1 MNSTSAARQPGDADA
16 QLRAYAG
23 GGFRLFP
30 LHHVIDGKCS
40 CGDPNCHSPG
50 KHPRTANG
58 AHDATSDLTQLLQ
71 WAKQYPGCNWGL
83 NTDGWVVIDVDPRN
97 GGDALLEILETKH
110 GAFPDTCT
118 QSTGGGGK
126 HLLYRARDG
135 VNYPGTLGP
144 GVDVKRGGG
153 SYICVEPS
161 IHASG
166 KPYLWIDDTE
176 PYKTP
181 PALAPDWLGHR
192 EQQRAPAGASIS
204 ATPDVLRDLKD
215 ALSKFDPDSYD
226 DWIRAGHHL
235 RTLGQQGFALWDEWA
250 QKSPKYG
257 DGKRDPAKVWESMHP
272 QWSSY
277 RAIFS
282 TAQERGWTNPAKK
295 KKRQQAEARAAEA
308 RAADPRPLVQL
319 VPGERHKALAAIDSI
334 LAGTGRVFQRS
345 GQVVHV
351 SHRAARIHGIEVPE
365 SVVHVVDAS
374 SRWVSNQVGTLARI
388 EKLTRDGHWKQADIT
403 DDLGGFYIALTEWQ
417 LPTLRGIAAVPVLLN
432 DGTIVSGH
440 GFNEATGLWID
451 WRGGELPVPAK
462 VSRAD
467 ALAALQRL
475 WKVIESFSFENQT
488 VDGTVALAALMAGAL
503 RPSMKTCPAFAF
515 VSPQPGT
522 GKSLLSKVIAQVATG
537 GSPLPLTA
545 GHDEAE
551 LQKGIA
557 TAVLLGAPVTLLDNI
572 NADGLNSSTLAVTLT
587 EGGALIRLFGTQRAV
602 MVQCNSLFLLT
613 GNSLWLADDLLRRV
627 LTCNL
632 DAGCENPEFRKFA
645 SNPEQFAHDNRAQ
658 ILADVHGVVRGFL
671 QSGVDVNA
679 PPLAGFEDFTRYIR
693 DALVWLGQPDLTEK
707 MLELKANNPKRVSE
721 MQLLDELQK
730 EFGDRWV
737 SAAEILQ
744 RVEPVR
750 GSMTEPNPHLRAV
763 VEELCAKVSSRSLGR
778 LLLRATNRI
787 MGRYVL
793 RTHPNP
799 DKNGNRYRVEL
810 ANKNDAQDAFDV
822 FDQQ

>member
-1 MNSTSAARQPGDADA
+1 MNSTSAARQSGDADA

-23 GGFRLFP
+23 AGFRLFP

-40 CGDPNCHSPG
+40 CGNANCHSPG

-58 AHDATSDLTQLLQ
+58 AHDATNDLTQLLL

-83 NTDGWVVIDVDPRN
+83 NTDGMVVIDVDPRN
-97 GGDALLEILETKH
+97 GGDALFEILETKH
-110 GAFPDTCT
+110 GTFPDTCT
-118 QSTGGGGK
+118 QATGGGGR
-126 HLLYRARDG
+126 HLVYRARDG

-153 SYICVEPS
+153 SFICVEPS

-166 KPYLWIDDTE
+166 KPYLWIDDGE

-181 PALAPDWLGHR
+181 PTLAPEWLGTRR
-192 EQQRAPAGASIS
+192 EQRPVTGASIS
-204 ATPDVLRDLKD
+204 VTPDVLRDLKD
-215 ALSKFDPDSYD
+215 ALAKFDPDSYD

-388 EKLTRDGHWKQADIT
+388 EKLTRDGHWKQSDIT

-417 LPTLRGIAAVPVLLN
+417 LPTLRGIAAVPVLLP
-432 DGTIVSGH
+432 DWSIASAH
-440 GFNEATGLWID
+440 GFNKQTGLWID
-451 WRGGELPVPAK
+451 WRGGELPVPDQ

-475 WKVIESFSFENQT
+475 QGIIKSFSFRDPQ

-537 GSPLPLTA
+537 GPPLPLTA

-572 NADGLNSSTLAVTLT
+572 NADGLNSSLLAVTLT
-587 EGGALIRLFGTQRAV
+587 EGGALIRLFGTQQAV

-613 GNSLWLADDLLRRV
+613 GNSLWLADDMLRRV
-627 LTCNL
+627 LTCDL
-632 DAGCENPEFRKFA
+632 DAGCENPEFRKFT
-645 SNPEQFAHDNRAQ
+645 SNPEQLAHDNRTQ
-658 ILADVHGVVRGFL
+658 ILTDVHAVVRGFL
-671 QSGVDVNA
+671 QSGVPIDA

-707 MLELKANNPKRVSE
+707 MLELKQHNPKRLSE

-793 RTHPNP
+793 RAHPNP

-810 ANKNDAQDAFDV
+810 AHGNDAQDAFDV